1 MTTSSPSPPE
11 GRPAGPGGPVPAVPV
26 AGSPGEGPTG
36 GSGAVE
42 ANGPQPQSDVEVEG
56 AGSNLAGGGG
66 SPAGSDV
73 EPNSG
78 PAGPAPRTTAGVADA
93 EPVPE
98 PAGTPPAARVADAE
112 SDPGPAGPPPPAGVP
127 DAEPVPGPAG
137 RPPAG
142 RASDA
147 EPDSGPGPAGTLPA
161 AEAAVVDAE
170 PGGGPTATQ
179 PRAEASD
186 QEPEDGPTRSRTDP
200 APAVEGFE
208 GDPTAWPPDE
218 AFEAVELDDEGWT
231 RRDLEAILVVA
242 DEPVPASALAEIVGA
257 RLSEVEE
264 LLVDLAG
271 EYARDGR
278 GFVLRA
284 IAGGWRLYTNPGAK
298 AAVEAYL
305 RAGQQSRL
313 TRAALETLAVIAYR
327 QPVTR
332 FQVAAVRGVNV
343 DGVFRTLASRGLI
356 HEVGTDPGPG
366 QAALY
371 GTTPAFLEQ
380 LGLNSLDQ
388 LPPIKDYLPE
398 GVDLLDLQE
407 QP

>member
-1 MTTSSPSPPE
+1 MTDPTPTPPASSHAPGPPSPPAPE
-11 GRPAGPGGPVPAVPV
+11 QPPAPGPSGPSPEQEAAGPEARPAPAPS
-26 AGSPGEGPTG
+26 APSPGPEAAPPEARPAPAPSAPSP
-36 GSGAVE
+36 GSGA
-42 ANGPQPQSDVEVEG
+42 
-56 AGSNLAGGGG
+56 
-66 SPAGSDV
+66 
-73 EPNSG
+73 
-78 PAGPAPRTTAGVADA
+78 AGV
-93 EPVPE
+93 
-98 PAGTPPAARVADAE
+98 
-112 SDPGPAGPPPPAGVP
+112 
-127 DAEPVPGPAG
+127 
-137 RPPAG
+137 
-142 RASDA
+142 
-147 EPDSGPGPAGTLPA
+147 
-161 AEAAVVDAE
+161 
-170 PGGGPTATQ
+170 
-179 PRAEASD
+179 
-186 QEPEDGPTRSRTDP
+186 
-200 APAVEGFE
+200 E

-218 AFEAVELDDEGWT
+218 AFDAVELDDRGWT
-231 RRDLEAILVVA
+231 RRDLEAILLVA
-242 DEPVPASALAEIVGA
+242 DEPVPAPVLAEIVGS

-284 IAGGWRLYTNPGAK
+284 IAGGWRLYTHPGAQT
-298 AAVEAYL
+298 AVEAYL

-366 QAALY
+366 QAILY
-371 GTTPAFLEQ
+371 GTTQAFLEQ
-380 LGLNSLDQ
+380 LGLNDLDQ

>member
-1 MTTSSPSPPE
+1 MTAPSPFPPPPPRE
-11 GRPAGPGGPVPAVPV
+11 RWPASSDDPVPAIPV
-26 AGSPGEGPTG
+26 AAPPGDRPA
-36 GSGAVE
+36 SGE
-42 ANGPQPQSDVEVEG
+42 PQPKSEVEVEG
-56 AGSNLAGGGG
+56 AGPDPTGEGGSEAGPDAEADG
-66 SPAGSDV
+66 SPA
-73 EPNSG
+73 
-78 PAGPAPRTTAGVADA
+78 AP
-93 EPVPE
+93 
-98 PAGTPPAARVADAE
+98 
-112 SDPGPAGPPPPAGVP
+112 
-127 DAEPVPGPAG
+127 
-137 RPPAG
+137 
-142 RASDA
+142 
-147 EPDSGPGPAGTLPA
+147 LPA
-161 AEAAVVDAE
+161 ADTPERE
-170 PGGGPTATQ
+170 GGRTRPGTGA
-179 PRAEASD
+179 
-186 QEPEDGPTRSRTDP
+186 
-200 APAVEGFE
+200 APAAEGFE

-242 DEPVPASALAEIVGA
+242 DEPVPAAVLAEIVGA

-264 LLVDLAG
+264 VLVDLAG

-284 IAGGWRLYTNPGAK
+284 IAGGWRLYTNPGAR

-366 QAALY
+366 QATLY

>member
-1 MTTSSPSPPE
+1 MTEPTPTPAPQPE
-11 GRPAGPGGPVPAVPV
+11 G
-26 AGSPGEGPTG
+26 
-36 GSGAVE
+36 
-42 ANGPQPQSDVEVEG
+42 
-56 AGSNLAGGGG
+56 
-66 SPAGSDV
+66 
-73 EPNSG
+73 
-78 PAGPAPRTTAGVADA
+78 
-93 EPVPE
+93 
-98 PAGTPPAARVADAE
+98 
-112 SDPGPAGPPPPAGVP
+112 P
-127 DAEPVPGPAG
+127 DAERVEDTAAG
-137 RPPAG
+137 TAARGGAG
-142 RASDA
+142 
-147 EPDSGPGPAGTLPA
+147 GPG
-161 AEAAVVDAE
+161 VD
-170 PGGGPTATQ
+170 GL
-179 PRAEASD
+179 
-186 QEPEDGPTRSRTDP
+186 
-200 APAVEGFE
+200 E

-218 AFEAVELDDEGWT
+218 VFDAVELDDRGWT
-231 RRDLEAILVVA
+231 RRDLEAILLVA
-242 DEPVPASALAEIVGA
+242 DEPVPATVLAEVVGS

-284 IAGGWRLYTNPGAK
+284 IAGGWRLYTSPGART
-298 AAVEAYL
+298 AVEAYL

-356 HEVGTDPGPG
+356 REVGTDPGPG
-366 QAALY
+366 QAILY

-380 LGLNSLDQ
+380 LGLNDLDQ

-398 GVDLLDLQE
+398 GVDLLDLQDD

>member
-1 MTTSSPSPPE
+1 MTDASS
-11 GRPAGPGGPVPAVPV
+11 
-26 AGSPGEGPTG
+26 
-36 GSGAVE
+36 
-42 ANGPQPQSDVEVEG
+42 Q
-56 AGSNLAGGGG
+56 
-66 SPAGSDV
+66 
-73 EPNSG
+73 
-78 PAGPAPRTTAGVADA
+78 
-93 EPVPE
+93 
-98 PAGTPPAARVADAE
+98 
-112 SDPGPAGPPPPAGVP
+112 PPPAP
-127 DAEPVPGPAG
+127 EPREPRDAAGWEYAVGP
-137 RPPAG
+137 
-142 RASDA
+142 
-147 EPDSGPGPAGTLPA
+147 
-161 AEAAVVDAE
+161 
-170 PGGGPTATQ
+170 
-179 PRAEASD
+179 
-186 QEPEDGPTRSRTDP
+186 
-200 APAVEGFE
+200 E
-208 GDPTAWPPDE
+208 GDRGGDPWPPDE
-218 AFEAVELDDEGWT
+218 AFDAVDLDDRGWT
-231 RRDLEAILVVA
+231 RRDLEAVLLVA
-242 DEPVPASALAEIVGA
+242 DEPVPAAVLAEVVGS

-284 IAGGWRLYTNPGAK
+284 IAGGWRLYTSPGART
-298 AAVEAYL
+298 AVEAFL

-343 DGVFRTLASRGLI
+343 DGVFRTLAARGLI

-366 QAALY
+366 QATLY

-398 GVDLLDLQE
+398 GIDLLDLQE

>member
-1 MTTSSPSPPE
+1 MTDPTPTPPTQPPKAPSMGPEPATPPSGPSVSSAIPPE
-11 GRPAGPGGPVPAVPV
+11 AQVPPAPGPGRAAGRDADHQNWPAKSKSHLEDRPAELSSGPVPAPTPDLAPASEAHLVS
-26 AGSPGEGPTG
+26 APG
-36 GSGAVE
+36 A
-42 ANGPQPQSDVEVEG
+42 A
-56 AGSNLAGGGG
+56 
-66 SPAGSDV
+66 PAS
-73 EPNSG
+73 
-78 PAGPAPRTTAGVADA
+78 A
-93 EPVPE
+93 
-98 PAGTPPAARVADAE
+98 
-112 SDPGPAGPPPPAGVP
+112 SDPDP
-127 DAEPVPGPAG
+127 DPN
-137 RPPAG
+137 
-142 RASDA
+142 
-147 EPDSGPGPAGTLPA
+147 
-161 AEAAVVDAE
+161 
-170 PGGGPTATQ
+170 
-179 PRAEASD
+179 
-186 QEPEDGPTRSRTDP
+186 
-200 APAVEGFE
+200 PAVGFE

-218 AFEAVELDDEGWT
+218 AFEGVNLDDRGWT
-231 RRDLEAILVVA
+231 RRDLEAILLVA
-242 DEPVPASALAEIVGA
+242 DEPVPAGVLAEIVGS

-284 IAGGWRLYTNPGAK
+284 IAGGWRLYTNPGART
-298 AAVEAYL
+298 AVEAFL
-305 RAGQQSRL
+305 RTGQQSRL

-366 QAALY
+366 QAILY

-380 LGLNSLDQ
+380 LGLNDLDQ

-398 GVDLLDLQE
+398 GVELLDLQE

>member
-1 MTTSSPSPPE
+1 MTTIPLPE
-11 GRPAGPGGPVPAVPV
+11 GRPPGPDPAPEVPV
-26 AGSPGEGPTG
+26 IGST
-36 GSGAVE
+36 
-42 ANGPQPQSDVEVEG
+42 
-56 AGSNLAGGGG
+56 GGG
-66 SPAGSDV
+66 SASGSDVAAWRDPQPKSELEAETGSAAGPDLAGRSRPSAGSDLKDG
-73 EPNSG
+73 SS
-78 PAGPAPRTTAGVADA
+78 
-93 EPVPE
+93 
-98 PAGTPPAARVADAE
+98 AARGD
-112 SDPGPAGPPPPAGVP
+112 GPEA
-127 DAEPVPGPAG
+127 
-137 RPPAG
+137 
-142 RASDA
+142 
-147 EPDSGPGPAGTLPA
+147 A
-161 AEAAVVDAE
+161 AEVDGGAAA
-170 PGGGPTATQ
+170 GGL
-179 PRAEASD
+179 
-186 QEPEDGPTRSRTDP
+186 
-200 APAVEGFE
+200 E

-218 AFEAVELDDEGWT
+218 AFDAVDLDDRGWT
-231 RRDLEAILVVA
+231 RRDLEAILLMA
-242 DEPVPASALAEIVGA
+242 DDPVPATALAEIVGA
-257 RLSEVEE
+257 RLSEVEG

-298 AAVEAYL
+298 PAVEAYL

-380 LGLNSLDQ
+380 LGLNDLDQ
-388 LPPIKDYLPE
+388 LPPIKDHLPE
-398 GVDLLDLQE
+398 GVDMLDLQE
-407 QP
+407 NP

>member
-1 MTTSSPSPPE
+1 MTTPTPPTPSQPE
-11 GRPAGPGGPVPAVPV
+11 VPR
-26 AGSPGEGPTG
+26 EIRD
-36 GSGAVE
+36 GAVE
-42 ANGPQPQSDVEVEG
+42 SQPEVEG
-56 AGSNLAGGGG
+56 SHEDTP
-66 SPAGSDV
+66 S
-73 EPNSG
+73 
-78 PAGPAPRTTAGVADA
+78 APVAA
-93 EPVPE
+93 S
-98 PAGTPPAARVADAE
+98 PPA
-112 SDPGPAGPPPPAGVP
+112 SDPTPAQ
-127 DAEPVPGPAG
+127 
-137 RPPAG
+137 
-142 RASDA
+142 S
-147 EPDSGPGPAGTLPA
+147 L
-161 AEAAVVDAE
+161 
-170 PGGGPTATQ
+170 
-179 PRAEASD
+179 
-186 QEPEDGPTRSRTDP
+186 
-200 APAVEGFE
+200 E

-218 AFEAVELDDEGWT
+218 AFEAVELDDRGWT
-231 RRDLEAILVVA
+231 RRDLEAILLVA
-242 DEPVPASALAEIVGA
+242 DEPVPAGVLAEIVGS

-284 IAGGWRLYTNPGAK
+284 IAGGWRLYTHPGARS
-298 AAVEAYL
+298 AVEAFL
-305 RAGQQSRL
+305 KAGQQSRL

-366 QAALY
+366 QATLY

-380 LGLNSLDQ
+380 LGLNDLDQ

-398 GVDLLDLQE
+398 GIELLDLQE

>member
-1 MTTSSPSPPE
+1 MTDPTPTPPTPRPDFAWSP
-11 GRPAGPGGPVPAVPV
+11 
-26 AGSPGEGPTG
+26 
-36 GSGAVE
+36 
-42 ANGPQPQSDVEVEG
+42 
-56 AGSNLAGGGG
+56 
-66 SPAGSDV
+66 
-73 EPNSG
+73 
-78 PAGPAPRTTAGVADA
+78 
-93 EPVPE
+93 
-98 PAGTPPAARVADAE
+98 PPAAPASG
-112 SDPGPAGPPPPAGVP
+112 SDQPEPGPDRRVSSSLAAAPQSGVDRP
-127 DAEPVPGPAG
+127 DPSEPGSRAAAPG
-137 RPPAG
+137 
-142 RASDA
+142 
-147 EPDSGPGPAGTLPA
+147 SGP
-161 AEAAVVDAE
+161 
-170 PGGGPTATQ
+170 
-179 PRAEASD
+179 
-186 QEPEDGPTRSRTDP
+186 
-200 APAVEGFE
+200 EGVE

-218 AFEAVELDDEGWT
+218 AFDAVELDDRGWT
-231 RRDLEAILVVA
+231 RRDLEAILLVA
-242 DEPVPASALAEIVGA
+242 DEPVPASDLAEIVGA

-284 IAGGWRLYTNPGAK
+284 VAGGWRLYTHPGAQT
-298 AAVEAYL
+298 AVEAFL

-366 QAALY
+366 QAILY
-371 GTTPAFLEQ
+371 GTTAAFLEQ
-380 LGLNSLDQ
+380 LGLNDLDQ

-398 GVDLLDLQE
+398 GVDLVDLQE

>member
-1 MTTSSPSPPE
+1 
-11 GRPAGPGGPVPAVPV
+11 
-26 AGSPGEGPTG
+26 
-36 GSGAVE
+36 
-42 ANGPQPQSDVEVEG
+42 
-56 AGSNLAGGGG
+56 
-66 SPAGSDV
+66 
-73 EPNSG
+73 
-78 PAGPAPRTTAGVADA
+78 
-93 EPVPE
+93 
-98 PAGTPPAARVADAE
+98 
-112 SDPGPAGPPPPAGVP
+112 
-127 DAEPVPGPAG
+127 
-137 RPPAG
+137 
-142 RASDA
+142 
-147 EPDSGPGPAGTLPA
+147 
-161 AEAAVVDAE
+161 
-170 PGGGPTATQ
+170 
-179 PRAEASD
+179 
-186 QEPEDGPTRSRTDP
+186 
-200 APAVEGFE
+200 
-208 GDPTAWPPDE
+208 
-218 AFEAVELDDEGWT
+218 VELDDRGWT
-231 RRDLEAILVVA
+231 RRDLEAILLVA
-242 DEPVPASALAEIVGA
+242 DEPVPAGVLAEIVGS

-284 IAGGWRLYTNPGAK
+284 IAGGWRLYTSPGART
-298 AAVEAYL
+298 AVEAFL

-356 HEVGTDPGPG
+356 QEVGTDPGPG
-366 QAALY
+366 QAILY

-380 LGLNSLDQ
+380 LGLRDLDQ